1 MHLRL
6 CFIALFAISVA
17 TTVAQQLNEEDR
29 NRYINEIRE
38 YKHEFL
44 TKELSLSKEQQRD
57 FFPAYDEMEDRVL
70 RIGTDT
76 RELERQVS
84 ENASAS
90 DVEIEAAATAVDNQK
105 LKEGEIETEYL
116 EKFKSILSPRQ
127 LLSLKN
133 AEKKFTQQLLRH
145 HRRLSRERHEEG
157 RRGPNR

>member
-17 TTVAQQLNEEDR
+17 TSAAQQLNEEDR

-76 RELERQVS
+76 R
-84 ENASAS
+84 
-90 DVEIEAAATAVDNQK
+90 
-105 LKEGEIETEYL
+105 
-116 EKFKSILSPRQ
+116 
-127 LLSLKN
+127 
-133 AEKKFTQQLLRH
+133 
-145 HRRLSRERHEEG
+145 
-157 RRGPNR
+157 

>member
-1 MHLRL
+1 MFLRL
-6 CFIALFAISVA
+6 CIITMLAISAVSA
-17 TTVAQQLNEEDR
+17 AAQQLNEEDR
-29 NRYINEIRE
+29 ARFLNEIRE

-44 TKELSLSKEQQRD
+44 SKELSLSKEQQRD
-57 FFPAYDEMEDRVL
+57 FFPAYDEMEDRVQRL
-70 RIGTDT
+70 AADT

-84 ENASAS
+84 DNAEAS
-90 DVEIEAAATAVDNQK
+90 DVEVEAAATAVYSQK

-116 EKFKSILSPRQ
+116 EKFKSILSSRQ

-157 RRGPNR
+157 RRGNNR